1 MLQSNANHTRS
12 RGKKTAK
19 KKILANSAG
28 KKNCFN
34 CGADD
39 HWVVNCPDLT
49 NAQRDKLDGMVHI
62 SIGDAEFKGIGFLQN
77 ESTNTR
83 VVATRNTLDLHQLY
97 LDSTS
102 SFHQVFT
109 EEHLD
114 NLHLAGATLCAD
126 CNAGT
131 NFADLFDL
139 WLVRNGI
146 TNLLSL
152 PQLEADGFT
161 VSYHTGGNCRHD
173 PPRQGDHL
181 PPRKERCMPWF
192 PLH

>member
-1 MLQSNANHTRS
+1 M
-12 RGKKTAK
+12 
-19 KKILANSAG
+19 LANSAE

-49 NAQRDKLDGMVHI
+49 NAQRDELAGMVHI

-83 VVATRNTLDLHQLY
+83 VVATRNTLDPQWLY

-114 NLHLAGATLCAD
+114 NLRLAGATLCAD

-131 NFADLFDL
+131 NFATEKGWYSD
-139 WLVRNGI
+139 
-146 TNLLSL
+146 
-152 PQLEADGFT
+152 
-161 VSYHTGGNCRHD
+161 
-173 PPRQGDHL
+173 
-181 PPRKERCMPWF
+181 
-192 PLH
+192 